1 MTSPAPGTL
10 LIAEPFLKD
19 PNFSRTV
26 VFICD
31 HHEQG
36 SFGFVLNREYGHTLD
51 ELMNNIGEELKIPV
65 FYGGPVQM
73 DTIHFLHQYPE
84 KIAGSYEILNGIYW
98 GGDFELAVDLLKSGE
113 IDQSRIRFFIGYSG
127 WSEGQLHEELNQKS
141 WLTVEATTR
150 LVFHKKIGEIWKEA
164 VVSLGGDYEMMVNF
178 PTDPQL
184 N

>member
-1 MTSPAPGTL
+1 MISPGPGIL

-36 SFGFVLNREYGHTLD
+36 SFGFVLNRQFEHTLD
-51 ELMNNIGEELKIPV
+51 ELMNGIGDLKIPV
-65 FYGGPVQM
+65 YYGGPVQM
-73 DTIHFLHQYPE
+73 DTIHFLHEYPE
-84 KIAGSYEILNGIYW
+84 EIVGSYEIMNGIYW
-98 GGDFELAVDLLKSGE
+98 GGDFELAVDLLRKGT
-113 IDQSRIRFFIGYSG
+113 IDPGKIRFYIGYSG
-127 WSEGQLHEELNQKS
+127 WSEGQLNQELDQKS
-141 WLTVEATTR
+141 WLTVEASPK
-150 LVFHKKIGEIWKEA
+150 LVFHRNVDEIWKDA
-164 VVSLGGDYEMMVNF
+164 LKTLGGDYEMMVNF

>member
-1 MTSPAPGTL
+1 MIQPAPGTL

-36 SFGFVLNREYGHTLD
+36 SFGFVLNRAYGHTLD
-51 ELMNNIGEELKIPV
+51 ELMNDMSDLKIPV

-84 KIAGSYEILNGIYW
+84 QIAGSYEIMNGIYW
-98 GGDFELAVDLLKSGE
+98 GGDFELAIELLRKGE
-113 IDQSRIRFFIGYSG
+113 IDLSRIRFYIGYSG
-127 WSEGQLHEELNQKS
+127 WSEGQLTEELNQKS
-141 WLTVEATTR
+141 WLTVEATR
-150 LVFHKKIGEIWKEA
+150 KLVFHRNVDELWKEA
-164 VVSLGGDYEMMVNF
+164 VKSLGGDYSLMVNF